1 MGIIK
6 KKKQTQQPSA
16 PTPDAAPAPPT
27 LARRSANRHS
37 TMRSGRTIGEQ
48 REHLETANERMA
60 ARQKD
65 KRRQHARVFFVSIG
79 FILLVVAIVVVYFE
93 FFHEKDQSRS
103 DTAVENIT
111 YKPTVEVID
120 EDAAAGSGITSRM
133 SEYIGQAEVDYRSLG
148 YTPVKAVVPSG
159 AIREVD
165 FYLDGY
171 PGYIKMYIDR
181 PTAVSVEDADRMLR
195 YLAGQGIT
203 DFQYIDVR
211 IPYKGYWK

>member
-1 MGIIK
+1 MGLLK
-6 KKKQTQQPSA
+6 KKTKTT
-16 PTPDAAPAPPT
+16 TPVPAEPAPPT

-37 TMRSGRTIGEQ
+37 TIKSGRTIGEQ

-65 KRRQHARVFFVSIG
+65 KRRQRWRVFIVSSA
-79 FILLVVAIVVVYFE
+79 FILFAVAGTIVYFE
-93 FFHEKDQSRS
+93 FFHEDDRSRPVVTEAS
-103 DTAVENIT
+103 T
-111 YKPTVEVID
+111 YSPTIEVVD
-120 EDAAAGSGITSRM
+120 EDATAASGITSRM
-133 SEYIGQAEVDYRSLG
+133 SEYIGQAEVDYRDLG

-159 AIREVD
+159 TVREVD
-165 FYLDGY
+165 FYLDGQ

-203 DFQYIDVR
+203 EFQYIDVR
-211 IPYKGYWK
+211 IPYKAYWK

>member
-1 MGIIK
+1 VGIIK
-6 KKKQTQQPSA
+6 KKKQTPQASVPD
-16 PTPDAAPAPPT
+16 PDATPAPPT

-79 FILLVVAIVVVYFE
+79 FILLAVEIVVVYFE
-93 FFHEKDQSRS
+93 FFHEKDQSHS

-133 SEYIGQAEVDYRSLG
+133 SEYIGQAEADYRSLD
-148 YTPVKAVVPSG
+148 YHPVKVVVPTGS
-159 AIREVD
+159 IREVD

-171 PGYIKMYIDR
+171 PGYIKMHIDR

-195 YLAGQGIT
+195 YLAGQGIAE
-203 DFQYIDVR
+203 FQYIDVR